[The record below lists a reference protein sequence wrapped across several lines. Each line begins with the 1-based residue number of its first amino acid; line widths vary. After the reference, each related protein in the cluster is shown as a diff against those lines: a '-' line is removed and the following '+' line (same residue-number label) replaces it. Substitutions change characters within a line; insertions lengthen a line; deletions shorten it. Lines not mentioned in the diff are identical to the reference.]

1 MTEVT
6 DSRPTAPGQATSSAP
21 LPAPP
26 ASIGAGLF
34 DTMEED
40 AVVRVLRGRR
50 TSRYYGHDGQE
61 PPPSEIEAWE
71 AELSAYLR
79 APHVTAVASGTA
91 ALLCALAAAGVGP
104 GTEVVAPCYGFV
116 AVPAAV
122 AALGARMVA
131 VGVDDGLTVDP
142 ADVARAFTPR
152 TVAVVA
158 VHMRGAPAR
167 MDALTEVAG
176 GHGIPLVED
185 VAQALGGSHRGQPLG
200 TVGDL
205 GTYSLQSRKVIT
217 SGEGGAVTTAD
228 PRLAERVFTY
238 QDCSENWR
246 RLRYRGRADWPA
258 ALPGLNLRYS
268 EILAAVARV
277 QLRRLPGIVARLRHH
292 HAALSQRAADAGL
305 PLRAQH
311 DPSGAIGTH
320 LVVRTPSGEAAHR
333 LSDALTRA
341 GAAAQPLYT
350 PGTLDL
356 HCLPGWDRYADQLQA
371 GPGADRSLD
380 LLSRHVQIDIDPRW
394 TDDQCASVGDI
405 LVAGARADRRQSTC

>member
-6 DSRPTAPGQATSSAP
+6 NSHPTGPTQYPPPPP
-21 LPAPP
+21 LPKPS

-34 DTMEED
+34 DDNEEE

-50 TSRYYGHDGQE
+50 TSRYYGQDDQE

-71 AELSAYLR
+71 AELGAYLQ
-79 APHVTAVASGTA
+79 APHVTAVSSGTA

-104 GTEVVAPCYGFV
+104 GSEVIAPCYGFV
-116 AVPAAV
+116 AIPAVV
-122 AALGARMVA
+122 AALGAHLVA
-131 VGVDDGLTVDP
+131 VGLDDGLTADP
-142 ADVARAFTPR
+142 ADVARACTPR
-152 TVAVVA
+152 TAAVVA
-158 VHMRGAPAR
+158 VHMRGAPAH
-167 MDALTEVAG
+167 MDALTEVASG
-176 GHGIPLVED
+176 RGIPLVED
-185 VAQALGGSHRGQPLG
+185 VAQALGGSYRGRPLG
-200 TVGDL
+200 TIGDL

-217 SGEGGAVTTAD
+217 SGEGGAVTTTDA
-228 PRLAERVFTY
+228 RLAERVFAY

-277 QLRRLPGIVARLRHH
+277 QLRRLPSIMARLHHH
-292 HAALSQRAADAGL
+292 HAVLSERAAEAGL
-305 PLRAQH
+305 PLRARH
-311 DPSGAIGTH
+311 DPSGAIDTH
-320 LVVRTPSGEAAHR
+320 LVVRTPSDEAAHR
-333 LSDALTRA
+333 LSDALTDT

-356 HCLPGWDRYADQLQA
+356 HCLPGWERYAHQLQA

-394 TDDQCASVGDI
+394 TDDQCASVGEI
-405 LVAGARADRRQSTC
+405 LVSASRADRRRPTC